1 MLYADLRLAQ
11 KLERT
16 ESHGNA
22 AFVEVRARVAPE
34 VGAQWIEVAGAYAL
48 FDGPD
53 SFLTQTFG
61 LGLFDEVTPAHLD
74 QLESFF
80 RERQAPVLHEI
91 SPLASP
97 GLLPLLTG
105 RGYQPL
111 EYTTMLYKA
120 IGPDSPSAAGND
132 RLQVRIVG
140 PDEAEHWARTAAEG
154 WRSEGPELADF
165 IFEFGKISAQRA
177 LPFLAELD
185 GRAVATGSLIL
196 HEDVA
201 LLAGAS
207 TVPDARG
214 QGAQA
219 ALLQA
224 RLRYAAEQGC
234 TVAAIGALPG
244 SQSQRN
250 AEKQGFRVAYTRTKW
265 QLLH

>member
-1 MLYADLRLAQ
+1 MLHADLSLAR
-11 KLERT
+11 KLERA
-16 ESHGNA
+16 EARGNA
-22 AFVEVRARVAPE
+22 GFVEVRARVAPE
-34 VGAQWIEVAGAYAL
+34 VGAQWIEVAGAYAM

-61 LGLFDEVTPAHLD
+61 LGLFEDVTPAHLD
-74 QLESFF
+74 ELESFF

-111 EYTTMLYKA
+111 EYTTVLYKA
-120 IGPDSPSAAGND
+120 LAPGSPSAAGND
-132 RLQVRIVG
+132 RPQIRLAG
-140 PDEAEHWARTAAEG
+140 PDEAELWARTAADG

-165 IFEFGKISAQRA
+165 IFEFGKISTQRA
-177 LPFLAELD
+177 LSFLAEID

-214 QGAQA
+214 QGAQT
-219 ALLQA
+219 ALLHA

-234 TVAAIGALPG
+234 TVATIGALPG

-265 QLLH
+265 QLLR